1 MDKIATLENTP
12 YEKFKEVLIR
22 LLSSMGMLEIKDE
35 NLYYTA
41 IEKGTL
47 TDSLNTFII
56 SQEKLSGAV
65 DTDSIMEILD
75 KIQNETRA
83 NKIIF
88 FSQHHISKGFEFA
101 ISQKHKGSSIVYI
114 GRDQIIPLIDKYQN
128 DFWKHDDI
136 QLLDYEKKFH
146 SSLENEN
153 QLKLLKLPN
162 DKYEKLTNIFIQPSL
177 TKEMEDPSTHIYTRK
192 RVNMGDLILEK
203 KNCIIEG
210 ISGTGKTTLL
220 QNIGIELIKQNS
232 KESSIIKKNSSE
244 KKNLPVY
251 ITSTDILSACRN
263 INRAILVKLNTF
275 FPDTNFKELAIKYNI
290 FVLIDSMDEF
300 DEDDKEKALRH
311 LMANYKSK
319 NIKFYIGTRNLD
331 CSRQYE
337 KQYEIQSYTLS
348 RFNLDQVKRFVSA
361 FLPDNQK
368 VNNLMQSLR
377 ENKILERLPM
387 TPLTLSLISILYDER
402 EYEIP
407 ATITDIYNNFNDLI
421 VGRSI
426 VSTKGELVD
435 VSFRERIL
443 SLYGLKMMENKDH
456 HPLTKEEF
464 SEMFL
469 AFYGGKTL
477 NIKNEDLE
485 ELLSYIIHNTGI
497 LYVKDDKWVCFSHD
511 SYMEYYAAV
520 EIFKFHRNEE
530 YENKLVENFFDVM
543 WQNVSVFYAGMTKD
557 MDDFAQ
563 KINNKLKK
571 SSRIMEY
578 ISGIQGAGYLL
589 QALYQTDNSTRKD
602 VILTSLNLVM
612 ETNEFFKKMSTMNDT
627 MLRNYRLPIIQIIN
641 FFHFYEMFNS
651 LTLKDPIRLAFEE
664 LKKELEEI
672 LATNKDT
679 NRVPMLGYKLMELA
693 FTMDSKRISD
703 ESGLDYIL
711 GKEELLKDPNLNALA
726 TLSLD
731 LIGKEGYDILRV
743 ELKKNSKSLSAVLES
758 MTQSSTSKIRFSV
771 LDTVRPDRRI
781 QIFVEGQTDAMILE
795 HAFMI
800 LTDGQSPYWNVRM
813 ATQNGKTGS
822 AAAVSFVMES
832 TVNYQYSENIFIGIY
847 DHDKA
852 GLSEYRRLAR
862 DYEEIEE
869 DTIKKRKSFNSYLLC
884 IPVPGEMQQYLN
896 ARQDFNFFEIEHYF
910 GNKYLI
916 SKEMCK
922 SIQHFTGIYEVKD
935 SKKVAFADQIS
946 KETDPNIFILFKDLF
961 LKIDQISGETI
972 NYII

>member
-1 MDKIATLENTP
+1 
-12 YEKFKEVLIR
+12 
-22 LLSSMGMLEIKDE
+22 
-35 NLYYTA
+35 
-41 IEKGTL
+41 
-47 TDSLNTFII
+47 
-56 SQEKLSGAV
+56 
-65 DTDSIMEILD
+65 
-75 KIQNETRA
+75 
-83 NKIIF
+83 
-88 FSQHHISKGFEFA
+88 
-101 ISQKHKGSSIVYI
+101 
-114 GRDQIIPLIDKYQN
+114 
-128 DFWKHDDI
+128 
-136 QLLDYEKKFH
+136 
-146 SSLENEN
+146 
-153 QLKLLKLPN
+153 
-162 DKYEKLTNIFIQPSL
+162 
-177 TKEMEDPSTHIYTRK
+177 
-192 RVNMGDLILEK
+192 
-203 KNCIIEG
+203 
-210 ISGTGKTTLL
+210 
-220 QNIGIELIKQNS
+220 
-232 KESSIIKKNSSE
+232 
-244 KKNLPVY
+244 
-251 ITSTDILSACRN
+251 
-263 INRAILVKLNTF
+263 
-275 FPDTNFKELAIKYNI
+275 
-290 FVLIDSMDEF
+290 
-300 DEDDKEKALRH
+300 
-311 LMANYKSK
+311 
-319 NIKFYIGTRNLD
+319 
-331 CSRQYE
+331 
-337 KQYEIQSYTLS
+337 
-348 RFNLDQVKRFVSA
+348 
-361 FLPDNQK
+361 
-368 VNNLMQSLR
+368 
-377 ENKILERLPM
+377 
-387 TPLTLSLISILYDER
+387 
-402 EYEIP
+402 
-407 ATITDIYNNFNDLI
+407 
-421 VGRSI
+421 
-426 VSTKGELVD
+426 
-435 VSFRERIL
+435 
-443 SLYGLKMMENKDH
+443 
-456 HPLTKEEF
+456 
-464 SEMFL
+464 
-469 AFYGGKTL
+469 
-477 NIKNEDLE
+477 
-485 ELLSYIIHNTGI
+485 
-497 LYVKDDKWVCFSHD
+497 
-511 SYMEYYAAV
+511 
-520 EIFKFHRNEE
+520 
-530 YENKLVENFFDVM
+530 
-543 WQNVSVFYAGMTKD
+543 
-557 MDDFAQ
+557 
-563 KINNKLKK
+563 
-571 SSRIMEY
+571 MEY

-758 MTQSSTSKIRFSV
+758 VTQSSTSKIRFSV

-781 QIFVEGQTDAMILE
+781 QIFVEGQTDDMILE

-862 DYEEIEE
+862 DYEEIEK

-910 GNKYLI
+910 GNEYLI

>member
-75 KIQNETRA
+75 KIQNDTRA

-101 ISQKHKGSSIVYI
+101 ISQKHKGPSIVYI

-162 DKYEKLTNIFIQPSL
+162 DKYEKLINIFIQPSL

-232 KESSIIKKNSSE
+232 KESSIIKKNNSE

-275 FPDTNFKELAIKYNI
+275 FPNTNFKELAIKYNI

-435 VSFRERIL
+435 VSCRERI
-443 SLYGLKMMENKDH
+443 
-456 HPLTKEEF
+456 
-464 SEMFL
+464 
-469 AFYGGKTL
+469 
-477 NIKNEDLE
+477 
-485 ELLSYIIHNTGI
+485 
-497 LYVKDDKWVCFSHD
+497 
-511 SYMEYYAAV
+511 
-520 EIFKFHRNEE
+520 
-530 YENKLVENFFDVM
+530 
-543 WQNVSVFYAGMTKD
+543 
-557 MDDFAQ
+557 
-563 KINNKLKK
+563 
-571 SSRIMEY
+571 
-578 ISGIQGAGYLL
+578 
-589 QALYQTDNSTRKD
+589 
-602 VILTSLNLVM
+602 
-612 ETNEFFKKMSTMNDT
+612 
-627 MLRNYRLPIIQIIN
+627 
-641 FFHFYEMFNS
+641 
-651 LTLKDPIRLAFEE
+651 
-664 LKKELEEI
+664 
-672 LATNKDT
+672 
-679 NRVPMLGYKLMELA
+679 
-693 FTMDSKRISD
+693 
-703 ESGLDYIL
+703 
-711 GKEELLKDPNLNALA
+711 
-726 TLSLD
+726 
-731 LIGKEGYDILRV
+731 
-743 ELKKNSKSLSAVLES
+743 
-758 MTQSSTSKIRFSV
+758 
-771 LDTVRPDRRI
+771 
-781 QIFVEGQTDAMILE
+781 
-795 HAFMI
+795 
-800 LTDGQSPYWNVRM
+800 
-813 ATQNGKTGS
+813 
-822 AAAVSFVMES
+822 
-832 TVNYQYSENIFIGIY
+832 
-847 DHDKA
+847 
-852 GLSEYRRLAR
+852 
-862 DYEEIEE
+862 
-869 DTIKKRKSFNSYLLC
+869 
-884 IPVPGEMQQYLN
+884 
-896 ARQDFNFFEIEHYF
+896 
-910 GNKYLI
+910 
-916 SKEMCK
+916 
-922 SIQHFTGIYEVKD
+922 
-935 SKKVAFADQIS
+935 
-946 KETDPNIFILFKDLF
+946 
-961 LKIDQISGETI
+961 
-972 NYII
+972 

>member
-47 TDSLNTFII
+47 TNSLNTFII

-75 KIQNETRA
+75 KIQNDTRA

-101 ISQKHKGSSIVYI
+101 ISQKHKGPSIVYI

-162 DKYEKLTNIFIQPSL
+162 DKYEKLINIFIQPSL

-232 KESSIIKKNSSE
+232 KESSIIKKNNSE

-275 FPDTNFKELAIKYNI
+275 FPNTNFKELAIKYNI

-368 VNNLMQSLR
+368 VNN
-377 ENKILERLPM
+377 
-387 TPLTLSLISILYDER
+387 
-402 EYEIP
+402 
-407 ATITDIYNNFNDLI
+407 
-421 VGRSI
+421 
-426 VSTKGELVD
+426 
-435 VSFRERIL
+435 
-443 SLYGLKMMENKDH
+443 
-456 HPLTKEEF
+456 
-464 SEMFL
+464 
-469 AFYGGKTL
+469 
-477 NIKNEDLE
+477 
-485 ELLSYIIHNTGI
+485 
-497 LYVKDDKWVCFSHD
+497 
-511 SYMEYYAAV
+511 
-520 EIFKFHRNEE
+520 
-530 YENKLVENFFDVM
+530 
-543 WQNVSVFYAGMTKD
+543 
-557 MDDFAQ
+557 
-563 KINNKLKK
+563 
-571 SSRIMEY
+571 
-578 ISGIQGAGYLL
+578 
-589 QALYQTDNSTRKD
+589 
-602 VILTSLNLVM
+602 
-612 ETNEFFKKMSTMNDT
+612 
-627 MLRNYRLPIIQIIN
+627 
-641 FFHFYEMFNS
+641 
-651 LTLKDPIRLAFEE
+651 
-664 LKKELEEI
+664 
-672 LATNKDT
+672 
-679 NRVPMLGYKLMELA
+679 
-693 FTMDSKRISD
+693 
-703 ESGLDYIL
+703 
-711 GKEELLKDPNLNALA
+711 
-726 TLSLD
+726 
-731 LIGKEGYDILRV
+731 
-743 ELKKNSKSLSAVLES
+743 
-758 MTQSSTSKIRFSV
+758 
-771 LDTVRPDRRI
+771 
-781 QIFVEGQTDAMILE
+781 
-795 HAFMI
+795 
-800 LTDGQSPYWNVRM
+800 
-813 ATQNGKTGS
+813 
-822 AAAVSFVMES
+822 
-832 TVNYQYSENIFIGIY
+832 
-847 DHDKA
+847 
-852 GLSEYRRLAR
+852 
-862 DYEEIEE
+862 
-869 DTIKKRKSFNSYLLC
+869 
-884 IPVPGEMQQYLN
+884 
-896 ARQDFNFFEIEHYF
+896 
-910 GNKYLI
+910 
-916 SKEMCK
+916 
-922 SIQHFTGIYEVKD
+922 
-935 SKKVAFADQIS
+935 
-946 KETDPNIFILFKDLF
+946 
-961 LKIDQISGETI
+961 
-972 NYII
+972 